1 MHYIDHSSLALD
13 EAYASVARIMADTKK
28 KAAQIVGNLASL
40 TDLRDF
46 VPYLSELLPMV
57 RIVLVDPVPEA
68 RATSAN
74 VLGTLVEC
82 LGEGH
87 FPDLVPGLLRILKT
101 DTSGVDQQGA
111 AQGLIE
117 VLSGLGMEL
126 LEGLLPDIIANA
138 QSPRA
143 TVREGFM
150 SLLVYLSAT
159 FGTRFQPHL
168 PKIITPILS
177 GIFDVEQYV
186 LDATMR
192 AGRMIII
199 NYSNRAIDLLLP
211 EPERGTFDPGGA
223 FGELMFKVSGISGKT
238 SDLDEED
245 VTDAS
250 TAESSRRA
258 LVGVLGVERLDRLLA
273 ALYLVRQDG
282 VSVIRQSSIQIWKA
296 LVNNT
301 PRTVREILAEL
312 ISQIITSGRTIA
324 EICRKFG
331 KKIVGEI
338 MTILKG
344 KATSTDSRTREGVC
358 LVLSENSME
367 NSTDTQREDHED
379 DIISMVRVSLVDDE
393 ANVRSAAAKVFGMF
407 QEHIDETIHTLLEA
421 LRQPGECFGT
431 ALQALKEVMDVRA
444 ATVFPVLILALT
456 AAPMTVFNGHAL
468 ASLVTVAGSA
478 LSKRLTTITSA
489 FVKITEDETDEELLS
504 AVEEAARAF
513 FTSIND
519 AEGLNTLMMV
529 LLGWSHDTPKRR
541 KSGYK
546 FFSIFCEGTDLVMSL
561 YRVDWIRQLISDL
574 DDHYDDVY
582 SSAVQTIDVFLK
594 SVPKDT
600 PKSLVAPLRRSIEST
615 GHAPGRLVLGFS
627 VPKAVVPLVP
637 VIIVESYIQT
647 IASLVAALAIFPDEL
662 QPVVESYLVAGT
674 PASVISSHTLIAVVS
689 PDEEGDSPTGKE
701 NLFQK
706 LGLMRRVVQKVIE
719 SAGNEKPF
727 IARPAR
733 EAREALRYIDDESL
747 RGLL

>member
-1 MHYIDHSSLALD
+1 M
-13 EAYASVARIMADTKK
+13 
-28 KAAQIVGNLASL
+28 
-40 TDLRDF
+40 DF
-46 VPYLSELLPMV
+46 TTGGWRFSE
-57 RIVLVDPVPEA
+57 
-68 RATSAN
+68 
-74 VLGTLVEC
+74 
-82 LGEGH
+82 
-87 FPDLVPGLLRILKT
+87 
-101 DTSGVDQQGA
+101 
-111 AQGLIE
+111 
-117 VLSGLGMEL
+117 
-126 LEGLLPDIIANA
+126 
-138 QSPRA
+138 
-143 TVREGFM
+143 
-150 SLLVYLSAT
+150 
-159 FGTRFQPHL
+159 
-168 PKIITPILS
+168 
-177 GIFDVEQYV
+177 
-186 LDATMR
+186 
-192 AGRMIII
+192 
-199 NYSNRAIDLLLP
+199 
-211 EPERGTFDPGGA
+211 
-223 FGELMFKVSGISGKT
+223 VSGISGKT

-258 LVGVLGVERLDRLLA
+258 LVGVLGVERRDRLLA

-282 VSVIRQSSIQIWKA
+282 VSVIRQSSIQIWKV

-301 PRTVREILAEL
+301 PGTVREILAEL

-358 LVLSENSME
+358 LVLSEILS
-367 NSTDTQREDHED
+367 
-379 DIISMVRVSLVDDE
+379 
-393 ANVRSAAAKVFGMF
+393 
-407 QEHIDETIHTLLEA
+407 
-421 LRQPGECFGT
+421 LRQPGESSGN
-431 ALQALKEVMDVRA
+431 ALQAHKEVMGVRA

-456 AAPMTVFNGHAL
+456 AAPMTVFNGHAP

-489 FVKITEDETDEELLS
+489 FVKVIEDETDEELLS
-504 AVEEAARAF
+504 AVEEAARTF

-519 AEGLNTLMMV
+519 AEALNTLMMV
-529 LLGWSHDTPKRR
+529 LLGWSKHDTPKRR
-541 KSGYK
+541 KSRYK

-561 YRVDWIRQLISDL
+561 YRVDWIRQLISGL

-582 SSAVQTIDVFLK
+582 SSAIQTIDIFLK

-600 PKSLVAPLRRSIEST
+600 PESLVAPLRRSIEST
-615 GHAPGRLVLGFS
+615 GAPGRFVPGFS
-627 VPKAVVPLVP
+627 APKAVVPLVP

-647 IASLVAALAIFPDEL
+647 IASLVAGLAIFPDEL
-662 QPVVESYLVAGT
+662 QPVVESDLVVGT
-674 PASVISSHTLIAVVS
+674 PASVISSHTLIAVIS
-689 PDEEGDSPTGKE
+689 PDEEGDSPTGEE

-706 LGLMRRVVQKVIE
+706 LGLMRSVVQKVIE